1 MPAPTANVDQSAN
14 TPVGPGWVAVVD
26 DDPAVR
32 SALARLLRSAGLR
45 TQTFASADEYLTRT
59 SGDPPSCLVLDVN
72 LPRSM
77 SGFELH
83 AYLAR
88 GEAPVPVILM
98 TGHDDITTEA
108 LAARA
113 GPGGFLRKPFDQEA
127 LFEAIARSTLSPPLD
142 PSRDSGVG

>member
-1 MPAPTANVDQSAN
+1 MD
-14 TPVGPGWVAVVD
+14 PGWVAVVD
-26 DDPAVR
+26 DDPAVL

-45 TQTFASADEYLTRT
+45 VQTFASADEYLTRT
-59 SGDPPSCLVLDVN
+59 PGGAPSCIVLDVN

-77 SGFELH
+77 SGFELQAH
-83 AYLAR
+83 VAR

-98 TGHDDITTEA
+98 TGHDEISTEA

-127 LFEAIARSTLSPPLD
+127 LFEAIARSTITPPLD
-142 PSRDSGVG
+142 PPRDSGRV